1 MANLQPASPLKPGDA
16 VSCVAASSALDSDER
31 LNEGIQLLERWGLT
45 VHPQALSER
54 HWGYLAGKD
63 QERRADLEPKTETAL
78 LACARGGW
86 GAARLLEHKIAW
98 QPGWLLGFSDVTALL
113 WARLAAGYA
122 GGVHGPL
129 LTTLAAEP
137 EWSQERLR
145 RLLFGESIPDLHGRG
160 TGGAQASG
168 PLIVANLTVATH
180 LLGSTHIPSLRN
192 AILIFEDVGEA
203 PYRIDRMLTQWRLC
217 GAFDELAG
225 LGFGHFEGC
234 DDEGCDHEDS
244 DGAKQPTSMRR
255 FSLNQVL
262 EERTADLGI
271 PRVFDLPV
279 GHRCGNAALPLG
291 ATAHL
296 DSNAGRLRVSSLSS
310 GPLQPR

>member
-16 VSCVAASSALDSDER
+16 VSCVASSSALSGDGR
-31 LNEGIQLLERWGLT
+31 LNEGIQILESWGLS

-54 HWGYLAGKD
+54 RWGYLAGND
-63 QERRADLEPKTETAL
+63 QERRADLEPKVQTAL

-86 GAARLLEHKIAW
+86 GAARLLEEKIAW
-98 QPGWLLGFSDVTALL
+98 KPGWLLGFSDVTALL
-113 WARLAAGYA
+113 LARLAAGFA

-137 EWSQERLR
+137 KWSQERLR
-145 RLLFGESIPDLHGRG
+145 RLLFGEAIPDLHGRA

-180 LLGSTHIPSLRN
+180 LLGSTHFPNLHN

-217 GAFDELAG
+217 GALDEIAG

-234 DDEGCDHEDS
+234 DDDATNDP
-244 DGAKQPTSMRR
+244 DDQAPPRR

-262 EERTADLGI
+262 DERTADLGI

-291 ATAHL
+291 AEAHL
-296 DSNAGRLRVSSLSS
+296 DGEAGRLRVSSLN
-310 GPLQPR
+310 

>member
-1 MANLQPASPLKPGDA
+1 MAKLQPASPLKPGDA
-16 VSCVAASSALDSDER
+16 VSCVAASSALDGDGR
-31 LNEGIQLLERWGLT
+31 LNEGIQLLESWGLS

-54 HWGYLAGKD
+54 HWGYLAGND
-63 QERRADLEPKTETAL
+63 QERRADLEPQAQTAL

-86 GAARLLEHKIAW
+86 GAARLLEKKIAW

-113 WARLAAGYA
+113 LARLAAGFA
-122 GGVHGPL
+122 GSVHGPL

-145 RLLFGESIPDLHGRG
+145 RLLFGEAIPDLHGRG

-168 PLIVANLTVATH
+168 PLVVANLTVATH
-180 LLGSTHIPSLRN
+180 LLGSTHFPNLHN

-203 PYRIDRMLTQWRLC
+203 PYRIDRMLTQWRLS

-234 DDEGCDHEDS
+234 DYEGCDYEDR
-244 DGAKQPTSMRR
+244 DGVKQPTSLRR

-262 EERTADLGI
+262 DERTADLGI

-291 ATAHL
+291 AVAHL
-296 DSNAGRLRVSSLSS
+296 DGDAGRLRVSSLSS

>member
-1 MANLQPASPLKPGDA
+1 MDRLHPASPLRPGDG
-16 VSCVAASSALDSDER
+16 VSCVAASSALDGDER
-31 LNEGIQLLERWGLT
+31 LNQGIKLLKRWGLT
-45 VHPQALSER
+45 VHPQALCER
-54 HWGYLAGKD
+54 HWGYLAGSD
-63 QERRADLEPKTETAL
+63 QQRRADLEPNVETAL

-86 GAARLLEHKIAW
+86 GAARLLETTIKW

-113 WARLAAGYA
+113 WARLAAGFA

-129 LTTLAAEP
+129 LTTLADEP

-145 RLLFGESIPDLHGRG
+145 RLLFGETIPDLQGRG
-160 TGGAQASG
+160 TGGGQVSG

-180 LLGSTHIPSLRN
+180 LLGTAHLPNLN
-192 AILIFEDVGEA
+192 DAILIFEDVGEA

-217 GAFDELAG
+217 GAFDQLAG

-234 DDEGCDHEDS
+234 DDEQS
-244 DGAKQPTSMRR
+244 DGEDGRASIRR

-262 EERTADLGI
+262 DERTADLNI
-271 PRVFDLPV
+271 PRVFDLPI

-291 ATAHL
+291 AMADL
-296 DSNAGRLRVSSLSS
+296 DGDAGRLSVSSVNS
-310 GPLQPR
+310 GLPQRQ